1 MKSYIVPL
9 YPTCAEETTKL
20 RSPRLHQSCS
30 NMNPA
35 RLPERGLS
43 DANADRNRSR
53 AYRSYNDST
62 ASVCFVPRYA
72 FFKPAKPG
80 TKASGSVYRCAKS
93 VLRSDRASVLI
104 TFCDAWRLIASR
116 SRQSSCAFTRSRSS
130 TTRRDS
136 QGEYKPR
143 TPVRR
148 VPSVV
153 EVEFVLLGDR
163 IPVLVPFLED
173 RVEQG
178 AHDLAELLNFRAKT
192 RQFSHELFVRRRHQ
206 NLVALLSRGRFL
218 SFCLRFLMLILGTQ
232 SSGIL
237 PRISD
242 ADRDPDPFRRLVD
255 FDRRGPDRRRPDRG
269 ADHGRLPAR
278 HDLAHRGR
286 RPRRDLRGVFRES
299 SPRRVRSRERRDEG
313 PRSLLRAFSVRSFR
327 RGDSI
332 GHDPGVRAAH
342 DRRSKRPSRH
352 PSLTRPSSTGPMA

>member
-1 MKSYIVPL
+1 M
-9 YPTCAEETTKL
+9 
-20 RSPRLHQSCS
+20 RSPRLQEACS

-35 RLPERGLS
+35 RCPERGLR
-43 DANADRNRSR
+43 DAYVDRNRSR
-53 AYRSYNDST
+53 AYRSDNASI

-72 FFKPAKPG
+72 FFNPAKAG
-80 TKASGSVYRCAKS
+80 TKSAGSVYRCAKS
-93 VLRSDRASVLI
+93 VLRSDRASVLM
-104 TFCDAWRLIASR
+104 TFSDAWRLITSR
-116 SRQSSCAFTRSRSS
+116 SRQSSWVFTRSRSS

-143 TPVRR
+143 TPGRR

-192 RQFSHELFVRRRHQ
+192 RQFSHEFFVRRRHQ

-242 ADRDPDPFRRLVD
+242 ADRDPDPFRHPVD

-278 HDLAHRGR
+278 RDLARRGR
-286 RPRRDLRGVFRES
+286 HPRRDLRGVFPES
-299 SPRRVRSRERRDEG
+299 SHRRVHLRERRAEG
-313 PRSLLRAFSVRSFR
+313 PHSRPRAFSVRSFR

-332 GHDPGVRAAH
+332 GHDPGVRVVH
-342 DRRSKRPSRH
+342 DRRSKRPSRP
-352 PSLTRPSSTGPMA
+352 PSLARPSSIGPMA

>member
-1 MKSYIVPL
+1 M
-9 YPTCAEETTKL
+9 
-20 RSPRLHQSCS
+20 RSHRLHEACS
-30 NMNPA
+30 NMTPA
-35 RLPERGLS
+35 RCRERGFS

-53 AYRSYNDST
+53 AYRSDNASI

-72 FFKPAKPG
+72 FFNPAKPG
-80 TKASGSVYRCAKS
+80 TKSSGSVYRCAKS

-104 TFCDAWRLIASR
+104 TFSDAWRLIASR
-116 SRQSSCAFTRSRSS
+116 SRQSSFAFTRSRSS

-143 TPVRR
+143 TPVRT

-192 RQFSHELFVRRRHQ
+192 RQFSHEFFVRRRHQ

-232 SSGIL
+232 SSGIF
-237 PRISD
+237 
-242 ADRDPDPFRRLVD
+242 APDQ
-255 FDRRGPDRRRPDRG
+255 RRRP
-269 ADHGRLPAR
+269 
-278 HDLAHRGR
+278 
-286 RPRRDLRGVFRES
+286 
-299 SPRRVRSRERRDEG
+299 RSRSLPP
-313 PRSLLRAFSVRSFR
+313 PRGL
-327 RGDSI
+327 
-332 GHDPGVRAAH
+332 
-342 DRRSKRPSRH
+342 RPSRPRPPPPRSWGRSRPPPRPPRSRPPRSA
-352 PSLTRPSSTGPMA
+352 PSPRPPRCFSGIVPPPSSLAGTKSRRSA